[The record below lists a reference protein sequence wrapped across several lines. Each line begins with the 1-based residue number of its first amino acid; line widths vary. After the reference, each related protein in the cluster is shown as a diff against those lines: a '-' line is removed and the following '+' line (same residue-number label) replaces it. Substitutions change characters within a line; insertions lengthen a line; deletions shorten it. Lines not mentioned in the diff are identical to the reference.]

1 MTSSDRAYFDW
12 TRGSTPGAPSTVAKL
27 QEPVRET
34 GPGPYCRKSAG
45 AMISFTLSHLLRA
58 SVPRVGAGLAAA
70 ARALL
75 LLQGL
80 FPSVLSRLM
89 MTDDAAGAGA
99 ENAVMAGIVPGDS
112 ADGGALQAASRL
124 RRSRNP
130 TGSH

>member
-1 MTSSDRAYFDW
+1 
-12 TRGSTPGAPSTVAKL
+12 
-27 QEPVRET
+27 
-34 GPGPYCRKSAG
+34 
-45 AMISFTLSHLLRA
+45 MISFTLSHLMRA

-112 ADGGALQAASRL
+112 APTAAPFRQPAACAGAATQPAVIKKARTAG
-124 RRSRNP
+124 NNINFI
-130 TGSH
+130 